1 MSKKIEH
8 SYSGELYFEF
18 VELSDE
24 QKDAIHV
31 LSGLHPDDIFGDSDE
46 NEEPAYDPVQYELM
60 IFLMNIVQLP
70 HREPFSQ
77 QSLTPFA
84 DLVDYGELLLDL
96 THLMAKVQNPRLP
109 VLAIASIT
117 ANYMLDFEHTAESKK
132 EFLQGWKQVNQEVSE
147 LVVACRTPGGRA

>member
-31 LSGLHPDDIFGDSDE
+31 LSGLHPDDIFGDSEEADE
-46 NEEPAYDPVQYELM
+46 PSYDPSQYELM

-70 HREPFSQ
+70 YREPFSR

-84 DLVDYGELLLDL
+84 DLVDFGELLLDL

-109 VLAIASIT
+109 VLAIGSLT
-117 ANYMLDFEHTAESKK
+117 ANYMLDFERSAEPKR
-132 EFLQGWKQVNQEVSE
+132 EFQQGWEQVNQEVCE
-147 LVVACRTPGGRA
+147 LVVACRTPEGRA